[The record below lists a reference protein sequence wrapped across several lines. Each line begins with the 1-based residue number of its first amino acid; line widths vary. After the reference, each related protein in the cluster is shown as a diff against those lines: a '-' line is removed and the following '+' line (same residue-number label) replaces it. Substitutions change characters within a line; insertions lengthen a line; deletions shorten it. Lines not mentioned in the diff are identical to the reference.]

1 MEYSAPTFLLILFFI
16 IPLFIKLL
24 KHNDSTKKSK
34 KPRLPPGPKPWPI
47 VGNIPEMLAN
57 KPTFRWIQNIMNDLE
72 TEIACIRLGNI
83 HVILVTSPSIAR
95 EFFVKQDAIFA
106 SRPLNWSSKYVSSG
120 YLTTT
125 ITPFGEQWKKMKRV
139 MVEELISPKRH
150 QWLHDK
156 RAEEADNLVR
166 HVYNQTKNGGG
177 LVDLRNVTK
186 QYGGNLMRRLLFNKR
201 YFGNGREDGGAG
213 AVELEYVESLFIA
226 IRHIYAFSVSDY
238 LPWLWWL
245 DFEGHKKILKEAT
258 NTIRKYHDPIIEERI
273 HQWRNG
279 TRAHQE
285 DWLDVLIS
293 LKDANNNPFLT
304 LQEIKSQIM
313 EIAVGAID
321 NPYNNVEWVLSE
333 MINQPEMLQKATQ
346 ELDSVVG
353 KERLVE
359 ESDIPK
365 LNYVKACLK
374 EGFRL
379 HPIADFNVPHV
390 SMEDTIVANYFIPK
404 GSHIL
409 VRRQGIG
416 HNPRVWEEPLKFKP
430 ERHLKNDACRV
441 TLAEPNLELF
451 TFGIGRR
458 SCPAITL
465 GSTMTIML
473 FARLVHGF
481 TWIAPPN
488 ESTIDLSEYERD
500 TTKAK
505 PLVALGKPRLSVKSP
520 TILDIRLG
528 GEKSTC
534 IYPTHL
540 YPSGDGF
547 KSDPKRE
554 EYQTGRGAEQGGIG
568 FTPSILDNLTAA
580 NPPLRLQ
587 VSNEVNEPSQAPLA
601 IHLAIPLAV
610 PHCRRSVTHLAIQLT
625 KHTATVAHQPSSP
638 SSRCSHFSRC
648 RLTSPICGLRSLLT
662 LSSLLPPSSS
672 HYSSALS
679 SH

>member
-1 MEYSAPTFLLILFFI
+1 MEYSAPTFLLLLFFI
-16 IPLFIKLL
+16 IPLFINLL

-95 EFFVKQDAIFA
+95 EFFMKQDAIFA

-156 RAEEADNLVR
+156 RVEEADNLVR
-166 HVYNQTKNGGG
+166 HVYNQTNKNGGG
-177 LVDLRNVTK
+177 LVDLRIVTK

-213 AVELEYVESLFIA
+213 AEEVEYVESLFIA

-245 DFEGHKKILKEAT
+245 DFEGHKKVLKEVT

-293 LKDANNNPFLT
+293 LKDANSNPFLT

-313 EIAVGAID
+313 TPD
-321 NPYNNVEWVLSE
+321 LPLS
-333 MINQPEMLQKATQ
+333 Q
-346 ELDSVVG
+346 S
-353 KERLVE
+353 
-359 ESDIPK
+359 
-365 LNYVKACLK
+365 
-374 EGFRL
+374 
-379 HPIADFNVPHV
+379 
-390 SMEDTIVANYFIPK
+390 
-404 GSHIL
+404 
-409 VRRQGIG
+409 
-416 HNPRVWEEPLKFKP
+416 
-430 ERHLKNDACRV
+430 
-441 TLAEPNLELF
+441 
-451 TFGIGRR
+451 GR
-458 SCPAITL
+458 
-465 GSTMTIML
+465 
-473 FARLVHGF
+473 
-481 TWIAPPN
+481 
-488 ESTIDLSEYERD
+488 
-500 TTKAK
+500 
-505 PLVALGKPRLSVKSP
+505 
-520 TILDIRLG
+520 
-528 GEKSTC
+528 
-534 IYPTHL
+534 
-540 YPSGDGF
+540 F
-547 KSDPKRE
+547 KSDPKWNG
-554 EYQTGRGAEQGGIG
+554 YQTGRGVEQGGIG
-568 FTPSILDNLTAA
+568 YRPAV
-580 NPPLRLQ
+580 NPPLNQIQ

-601 IHLAIPLAV
+601 V
-610 PHCRRSVTHLAIQLT
+610 PHCHRCSVAHLAIQLT
-625 KHTATVAHQPSSP
+625 KHTAAVAHQPSSP
-638 SSRCSHFSRC
+638 RSVAHLADVPHRARIAPTSLVAVSLLAASPLRSAVSGRCSPCRPSFLPH
-648 RLTSPICGLRSLLT
+648 RLTAAVLCLL
-662 LSSLLPPSSS
+662 SN
-672 HYSSALS
+672 
-679 SH
+679 